1 MEDLVSEI
9 EEEVYYEDY
18 ALALAK
24 GEITLEH
31 DEELFLSLERDFPNW
46 PEMDDDQ
53 LAEAIEKAKPFHGYN
68 KNRHARSGGLN
79 AKFRAK
85 YNRENGANLKA
96 PVTESNPKGKRA
108 GRRKSF
114 CARMSGIK
122 GPTSKDGKLTPK
134 GAALKRWR
142 CSMKKALADAV
153 HEVFKN
159 MTPELRDQFLN
170 NKEIQSYVVEK
181 AKGRCWQ
188 GYEPTPG
195 KKPYS
200 EDSCR
205 PVKKAEDKKKLAVE
219 HKRLVNVLESES
231 HADDKKEAKIQR
243 KELKEYVKSYKAK
256 KACK

>member
-1 MEDLVSEI
+1 MENLLLEL
-9 EEEVYYEDY
+9 EEELRYEEY
-18 ALALAK
+18 AEALSK
-24 GEITLEH
+24 GDIDASH
-31 DEELFLSLERDFPNW
+31 DEELFLALEAEYPNW
-46 PEMDDDQ
+46 PEMNDDE
-53 LAEAIEKAKPFHGYN
+53 LADAIEKAKPFHGYN

-85 YNRENGANLKA
+85 YNRETGSNLKA
-96 PVTESNPKGKRA
+96 PVTEKNPKGKRA

-114 CARMSGIK
+114 CARMSGVK

-134 GAALKRWR
+134 GAALKRWK

-153 HEVFKN
+153 HEVFKK
-159 MTPELRDQFLN
+159 MTPEIRAEFLN
-170 NKEIQSYVVEK
+170 NKNIQNYVVEK
-181 AKGRCWQ
+181 AKGRCWS

-205 PVKKAEDKKKLAVE
+205 PVKKADDKKKLAQE
-219 HKRLVNVLESES
+219 HKRLVSVLESDS
-231 HADDKKEAKIQR
+231 HKDDKKEAKIQR
-243 KELKEYVKSYKAK
+243 KELKQYVKAYKAK